1 MKNYILAKFS
11 RQNNTTGFS
20 LVELIVT
27 MAITGIVLTIGGI
40 RYLWPDKV
48 VSSQDL
54 KISVL
59 ILKFS
64 PLTLKSLPE
73 QNKQYRQIPDFLKKS
88 GI

>member
-40 RYLWPDKV
+40 RRAPAH
-48 VSSQDL
+48 VS
-54 KISVL
+54 
-59 ILKFS
+59 
-64 PLTLKSLPE
+64 
-73 QNKQYRQIPDFLKKS
+73 
-88 GI
+88 